1 MAIARHRI
9 EVFSAGCA
17 VCKDTID
24 MVRRVA
30 GSDHDV
36 HVHDMHHGE
45 AAARASSLRIRS
57 LPAVVING
65 RLASCCTGRGPN
77 EHIIRLA
84 LRQT

>member
-1 MAIARHRI
+1 MATTRHRI

-17 VCKDTID
+17 VCKDTIE

-30 GSDHDV
+30 CSDHDV
-36 HVHDMHHGE
+36 QVHDMHHGD
-45 AAARASSLRIRS
+45 AAARANSLRIHS
-57 LPAVVING
+57 VPAVVING
-65 RLASCCTGRGPN
+65 RLANCCTGRGPN